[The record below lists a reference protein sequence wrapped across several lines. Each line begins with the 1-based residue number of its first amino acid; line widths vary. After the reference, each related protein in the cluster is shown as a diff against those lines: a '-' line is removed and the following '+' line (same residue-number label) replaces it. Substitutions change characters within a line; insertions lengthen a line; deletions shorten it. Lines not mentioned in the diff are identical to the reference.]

1 MCVDLSV
8 EGRGTGEKA
17 RLKGEGGE
25 MMEDEEEREGG
36 IESVTR
42 GSVTNEANIT
52 RPIQLN
58 TRSAVTVGKT
68 EYF

>member
-1 MCVDLSV
+1 
-8 EGRGTGEKA
+8 
-17 RLKGEGGE
+17 

-42 GSVTNEANIT
+42 RSVTNEANIT

>member
-25 MMEDEEEREGG
+25 MMEDEEERERGRDRIGDSG
-36 IESVTR
+36 I
-42 GSVTNEANIT
+42 GD
-52 RPIQLN
+52 
-58 TRSAVTVGKT
+58 
-68 EYF
+68 